1 MPNRLFQNAINSL
14 KGDLDRNICVVDD
27 GGVVVSCSD
36 EKYIGTG
43 VPDRSVVSDATG
55 EVRTRHGYSYKRAAE
70 QGRGGYV
77 VFCEGEDEQARSY
90 CSFFCMHFATVK
102 QYYDEKYDRNSFVK
116 NIMLDNI
123 LSGDITYRGRELR
136 LDAAPRVVFIVRT
149 EGETENVVAEIL
161 GGIFPDSER
170 DFVVVIGD
178 SDVAVVKS
186 FDSDPDEEETTK
198 LARLMMDTLTSESL
212 LKFSI
217 GISTVKSDITELSTA
232 YREARTALEVGK
244 VFDTENDIVSYS
256 NLGIGRIIYQ
266 LPTTLCELFLKEVFK
281 KESINILD
289 SETIYTIQKF
299 FENSLNLSETA
310 RKLFVHRN
318 TLVYR
323 LDKIKK
329 LTGLDLREFDDAVT
343 FKVAMMVNKY
353 LTNNTERL

>member
-1 MPNRLFQNAINSL
+1 MPNRLFQNAVNSMKSEL
-14 KGDLDRNICVVDD
+14 GRHVCVVDES
-27 GGVVVSCSD
+27 GAVVACSD
-36 EKYIGTG
+36 EKYIGTAA
-43 VPDRSVVSDATG
+43 PESASFAEATNDIK
-55 EVRTRHGYSYKRAAE
+55 TAKGYSFKRASAYN
-70 QGRGGYV
+70 RSGYV
-77 VFCEGEDEQARSY
+77 VYCEGEDELARN
-90 CSFFCMHFATVK
+90 CCAFLCMHFLTVK

-123 LSGDITYRGRELR
+123 LAGDITYRGRELH
-136 LDAAPRVVFIVRT
+136 LESAPRVVFIVRSSNET
-149 EGETENVVAEIL
+149 EGVITEIL
-161 GGIFPDSER
+161 GSIFPDNER
-170 DFVVVIGD
+170 DFVVAMGD
-178 SDVAVVKS
+178 NDVAVVKS
-186 FDSDPDEEETTK
+186 FENEPTGEDITK
-198 LARLMMDTLTSESL
+198 MARSIMDTLTSESL
-212 LKFSI
+212 TKLSI
-217 GISTVKSDITELSTA
+217 GISTVKTDIAELSTA
-232 YREARTALEVGK
+232 YREARTSLEVGK

-266 LPTTLCELFLKEVFK
+266 LPTTLCELFLNEVFK

-353 LTNNTERL
+353 LTNNPTRL